1 MRVYQC
7 GKRWYVEDS
16 YNPKRYRR
24 SAGRTKREALLKLGE
39 IERYKEVWIENV
51 KPASV
56 NRELALLRHMLRKAI
71 DWDYLRKEN
80 PASRVKQFKEPSG
93 RVRYLSFEEREQLLE
108 ACKRTGIEDFHWHDL
123 RHTFASYLVM
133 AGVDIRTVQVLMG
146 HKDIKMTMRCS
157 HLSQPHLLEAANKVG
172 TNRAQLENSSV
183 EESLKSR
190 S

>member
-51 KPASV
+51 KSASV

-108 ACKRTGIEDFHWHDL
+108 ACKRTGIEDFHCHSL
-123 RHTFASYLVM
+123 RHTFASYRVM

-146 HKDIKMTMRCS
+146 HKDIKMTMRYS
-157 HLSQPHLLEAANKVG
+157 HLSKRYLRKAVNRMV
-172 TNRAQLENSSV
+172 TNWSQV
-183 EESLKSR
+183 EDAPVEQSPKLR